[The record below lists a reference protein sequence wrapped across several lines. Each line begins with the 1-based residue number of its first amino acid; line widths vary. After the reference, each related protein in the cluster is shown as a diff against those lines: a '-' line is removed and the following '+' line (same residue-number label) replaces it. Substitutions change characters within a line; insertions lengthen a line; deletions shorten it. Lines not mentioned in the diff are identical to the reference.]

1 MYVPLFLQLF
11 PTDSLTMAQA
21 YPQGRPQEDP
31 RVPLPWY
38 VTRTL
43 VDVSTTYDAML
54 ESAVCGFTNLY
65 SRGSARGQEGLQ
77 PSQAR

>member
-1 MYVPLFLQLF
+1 MYVSLFF
-11 PTDSLTMAQA
+11 AIIFDDSLTMAQA

-43 VDVSTTYDAML
+43 VDGPRDFTT
-54 ESAVCGFTNLY
+54 
-65 SRGSARGQEGLQ
+65 SRSVACVQIH
-77 PSQAR
+77 

>member
-1 MYVPLFLQLF
+1 
-11 PTDSLTMAQA
+11 MAQA

-38 VTRTL
+38 VARTL
-43 VDVSTTYDAML
+43 ADGKIHMD
-54 ESAVCGFTNLY
+54 GFANLLP
-65 SRGSARGQEGLQ
+65 RGCARGQEGLQ